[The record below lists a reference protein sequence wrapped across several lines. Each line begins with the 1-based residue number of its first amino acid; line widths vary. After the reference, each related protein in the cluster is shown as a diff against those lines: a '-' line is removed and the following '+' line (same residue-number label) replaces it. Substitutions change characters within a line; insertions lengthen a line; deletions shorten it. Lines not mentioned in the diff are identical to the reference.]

1 MQVLMV
7 GFKIDRKWQLL
18 RGLFSFI
25 ATGLIFFNI
34 AINKK
39 VQSRLSVAKWLRVLK
54 HLYFCAISK
63 FVLPSEI

>member
-25 ATGLIFFNI
+25 ATGLVFFNI
-34 AINKK
+34 AVKK
-39 VQSRLSVAKWLRVLK
+39 RLLANQSRLSVTKWLRV
-54 HLYFCAISK
+54 
-63 FVLPSEI
+63 